1 MLTQSSTLVKYNNA
15 KLVMHVTRSHSK
27 THSPSQE
34 DLRKSETKRM
44 KYSIR
49 YYRHSTSLS
58 RKAIE
63 NGNQIIREIS
73 TLPAS
78 KANVIEL
85 QEELDKRLQQLQ
97 IRETGFC
104 PIREQLYQECFG
116 IAITR

>member
-1 MLTQSSTLVKYNNA
+1 MNYL
-15 KLVMHVTRSHSK
+15 
-27 THSPSQE
+27 
-34 DLRKSETKRM
+34 
-44 KYSIR
+44 IR
-49 YYRHSTSLS
+49 YYHPSTTVS
-58 RKAIE
+58 RKSIE
-63 NGNQIIREIS
+63 NGNQVIREIS

-116 IAITR
+116 NAVTR

>member
-1 MLTQSSTLVKYNNA
+1 MRFPL
-15 KLVMHVTRSHSK
+15 RIPSHSPDHQK
-27 THSPSQE
+27 KNE
-34 DLRKSETKRM
+34 ARKM
-44 KYSIR
+44 NYSIR
-49 YYRHSTSLS
+49 YCHLSTTVS
-58 RKAIE
+58 RKSIE
-63 NGNQIIREIS
+63 NGNQVIREIS

-116 IAITR
+116 KPVTR